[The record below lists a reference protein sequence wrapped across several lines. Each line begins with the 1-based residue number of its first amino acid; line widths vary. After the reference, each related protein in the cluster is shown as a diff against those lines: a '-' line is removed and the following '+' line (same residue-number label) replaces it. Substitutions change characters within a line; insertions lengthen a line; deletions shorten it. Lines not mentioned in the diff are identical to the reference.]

1 MIVCNDLARDPGND
15 RGFASPTF
23 LVLGEEPVPAQRR
36 VCGFGL
42 ARIGDYKFVLLSEII
57 HTGPSCEVVSMLG
70 ATMQHHKQRRSALL
84 EATRNVELVVS
95 ATGRAGKGP
104 AQELSPVRNLDNLAW
119 PGIRQRIE
127 TEVWKLTAGA
137 RLLPLSHHTRPR
149 PGSRRVGYI

>member
-1 MIVCNDLARDPGND
+1 M
-15 RGFASPTF
+15 
-23 LVLGEEPVPAQRR
+23 
-36 VCGFGL
+36 
-42 ARIGDYKFVLLSEII
+42 LLSEII

-84 EATRNVELVVS
+84 ETTRNVELVVS

-137 RLLPLSHHTRPR
+137 RL
-149 PGSRRVGYI
+149 